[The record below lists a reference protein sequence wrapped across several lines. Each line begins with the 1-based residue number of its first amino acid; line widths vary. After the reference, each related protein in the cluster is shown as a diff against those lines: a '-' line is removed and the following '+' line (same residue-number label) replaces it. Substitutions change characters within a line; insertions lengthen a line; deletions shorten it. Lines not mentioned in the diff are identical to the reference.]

1 MVYNNDTIKNVFR
14 YAVAGEGPT
23 VPHWILKQHTHL
35 LTRLVEESI
44 WIKAYKLRVKTSY
57 WSPANVS
64 EPRRWKAGVFL
75 SGINM
80 SISTFSAPLP
90 GDMSKQLHKNV
101 MNVQPEND
109 RRLKWILSPQT
120 KLSSEFQPQITKTK
134 PKNTPKNLN
143 SIQEQWKYNEPA
155 IYLSMGFIATFLH
168 VKNPFVSNWL
178 TQSRDIHIIRNIKMG
193 DFLVTRLT
201 TSTF

>member
-1 MVYNNDTIKNVFR
+1 
-14 YAVAGEGPT
+14 
-23 VPHWILKQHTHL
+23 
-35 LTRLVEESI
+35 
-44 WIKAYKLRVKTSY
+44 
-57 WSPANVS
+57 
-64 EPRRWKAGVFL
+64 
-75 SGINM
+75 M

-143 SIQEQWKYNEPA
+143 SIQEQ
-155 IYLSMGFIATFLH
+155 
-168 VKNPFVSNWL
+168 
-178 TQSRDIHIIRNIKMG
+178 
-193 DFLVTRLT
+193 
-201 TSTF
+201 